1 MQQIIDGVKYDTEA
15 DDAHRVAKHQNMYDS
30 GDFSWYKEELY
41 RTDSGR
47 WFLFG
52 KGNAQSKYRE
62 TVGTREWS
70 SGKEI
75 KAFSEDEAYDWLEAH
90 NEVGAIEEHFSGRVE
105 PA

>member
-1 MQQIIDGVKYDTEA
+1 MTSIIDGVKYDTDA
-15 DDAHRVAKHQNMYDS
+15 DTATRVAKYTNMYDS
-30 GDFSWYKEELY
+30 GDFSWFKEELY

-52 KGNAQSKYRE
+52 KGNAQSKYRK

-75 KAFSEDEAYDWLEAH
+75 RPFSEDEAYRWLGDH
-90 NEVGAIEEHFSGRVE
+90 NKTSAIDQYFSDRVE
-105 PA
+105 MA